1 MNTEFGPDGDIEL
14 TYIDNDG
21 YLSGCGTSTGSDVD
35 AWCDSATITGVT
47 ITNVCNRV
55 TVNFD
60 WFTSPEMTFQCR
72 YCYFE
77 LLDEFGASKAY
88 LNYEIC
94 DYYDSRPIRLKIA
107 MSIASLGDGST
118 EAA

>member
-14 TYIDNDG
+14 TYIDNDS
-21 YLSGCGTSTGSDVD
+21 YLSDCGTSTGADVD
-35 AWCDSATITGVT
+35 VWCDSATISGVT

-60 WFTSPEMTFQCR
+60 WFTSPEMTGQSR

-77 LLDEFGASKAY
+77 LLDEFGALKAY
-88 LNYEIC
+88 LNYQIW
-94 DYYDSRPIRLKIA
+94 DYYDSRSNRLKIA
-107 MSIASLGDGST
+107 MTIASLGD
-118 EAA
+118 AAY